1 MENKKKNE
9 KKSFSFEPLKKIIKE
24 ELFYREFFCKL
35 NNKKTDYSTPNG
47 EKDKSN
53 DES

>member
-1 MENKKKNE
+1 MESKKNNE
-9 KKSFSFEPLKKIIKE
+9 KKALSFETLKKIIKE

-35 NNKKTDYSTPNG
+35 NNKKTDYSIPNG